1 MSMPNKSIQY
11 SIQELKNFSADHSVS
26 PPIPR
31 EAWLGKD
38 GSGNYRVIK
47 VLSTG
52 AIIINTS

>member
-1 MSMPNKSIQY
+1 MPNKSIQY